1 MYRKKKKVFFTL
13 FFLLVFSPQV
23 LTQVNLEV
31 ISPSQKLLPGEFVT
45 QVFSLLNREVT
56 SHQYNLEVELPEGWS
71 LLGEPPSLYL
81 GPGEKQVIFL
91 TTLIPP
97 ITLAGTYVLNMT
109 VYATDNPS
117 IVNSVESSVEI
128 LPIRRV
134 KVMAP
139 AGKRV
144 GRGKE
149 ITYSFLIINKGNS
162 SNEFQFS
169 FLSSPSWKVEPS
181 AGFLNLKPGET
192 RKIKVILPVPEKP
205 ARERHLLKLRVIS
218 TSLPQVTAQGN
229 VLTTI
234 LPPHPDQVDQVL
246 YQRVPAQLNL
256 CFSGLAEEGDFTS
269 RVSLSSAGAMGE
281 KPRVRLQSAISDLA
295 EPELDSF
302 RFNLAAE
309 TWDLTLGDISV
320 NLTDLIGLS
329 GRGALLYLQ
338 PSGTFPSNYVFSG
351 TVGSEQTSLAAQMAF
366 NLGETNLSLTT
377 IQEWENNSPSNI
389 WDLSLRQPI
398 SQRLNLSVEGA
409 LSFRGNTNDGAWRVS
424 PFWEEDNFS
433 LEAEY
438 LKAGTNYTGLR
449 SDTEGEGLSFRYH
462 PSNSALIEF
471 SLGHYQN
478 NVNRD
483 PSRPTILTDNY
494 LVSYYTGEE
503 YLPSGLPPYT
513 VRAELIKRRDLK
525 EPRETDE
532 IEKNVQWGTGF
543 VWEPASIYLA
553 GKLGEKYDRI
563 NHEKTKLSGY
573 RVGLS
578 LPLDRFSARFWMGE
592 NWEFNLKSGE
602 LTRSVENNV
611 KLSYPLIPDKIIT
624 TLTFSHQEKE
634 ETKNAAL
641 LKIDYKIGRDVSL
654 FVELEREE
662 SPPGIVDWNTYLGV
676 SVGYPFNLPLP
687 WVKVKGAVEGI
698 AFLDS
703 NNNHRYDEGE
713 EAFPNIIIHIDN
725 IQVSTDERGHYR
737 SPPLKSGDYSLKV
750 SGLPVGYVAGIPL
763 PLKLKVGKGKV
774 LTRNIPVNRVA
785 IIQGRVFEDENRNG
799 LRDPGES
806 GIPAVRVTIINE
818 ILPSPETFTDSEG
831 KFIFFD
837 LLPGHYVVSVD
848 STWLPEGYELTTV
861 GEISATIKA
870 EETVFLCFGATRR
883 KREIIITFAPPQAD
897 FSYQPDIPGIGE
909 TVVFDAS
916 TSFDPDGEIEKY
928 QWDIDGDG
936 QIDLLGKVV
945 QYIFVKPGSFPV
957 TLKVTDN
964 QGNTDSITKVVETK

>member
-1 MYRKKKKVFFTL
+1 MYQKKRKVFSSL
-13 FFLLVFSPQV
+13 FFLLVFSSQV

-31 ISPSQKLLPGEFVT
+31 ISPSRKLLPGEFVT
-45 QVFSLLNREVT
+45 QVFSLLNLEVT
-56 SHQYNLEVELPEGWS
+56 PHQYNLEVELPEGWS

-117 IVNSVESSVEI
+117 IINSVESSVEI
-128 LPIRRV
+128 LPVRRV

-139 AGKRV
+139 PGERV

-149 ITYSFLIINKGNS
+149 ITYSFLITNKGNS
-162 SNEFQFS
+162 PNEFQFS

-181 AGFLNLKPGET
+181 AGLLNLEPGET
-192 RKIKVILPVPEKP
+192 KKVKVILRVPEKP
-205 ARERHLLKLRVIS
+205 GRERHLLKLRTIS

-234 LPPHPDQVDQVL
+234 FPPRPDQVDQAL
-246 YQRVPAQLNL
+246 YQRIPAQLNL
-256 CFSGLAEEGDFTS
+256 YFSGLTEKDFTS
-269 RVSLSSAGAMGE
+269 RASFSSAGDMGE
-281 KPRVRLQSAISDLA
+281 KHRFRLQSAVSDLA

-302 RFNLAAE
+302 RFDLATE
-309 TWDLTLGDISV
+309 TWDLALGDISA
-320 NLTDLIGLS
+320 NLTDLTGLS
-329 GRGALLYLQ
+329 GRGAFLYFQ
-338 PSGTFPSNYVFSG
+338 PTGTFPSNYVFSG
-351 TVGSEQTSLAAQMAF
+351 TVGSEQTSLAAQMGF
-366 NLGETNLSLTT
+366 NLGETNLSLTG

-398 SQRLNLSVEGA
+398 SERLNLSAEGA

-424 PFWEEDNFS
+424 PLWEEENFS

-449 SDTEGEGLSFRYH
+449 SDTEGGGLSFRYY
-462 PSNSALIEF
+462 PPDLALMEF
-471 SLGHYQN
+471 SLGRYQN

-503 YLPSGLPPYT
+503 YLPSGLSPYT
-513 VRAELIKRRDLK
+513 VRAELIKRRSLK

-532 IEKNVQWGTGF
+532 IEKNVQWGTSF

-573 RVGLS
+573 RAGLS
-578 LPLDRFSARFWMGE
+578 LSLDRFSARFWMGE
-592 NWEFNLKSGE
+592 DWEFNLKSGE
-602 LTRSVENNV
+602 LTRSTENNIR
-611 KLSYPLIPDKIIT
+611 LSYPLISDKIIT

-634 ETKNAAL
+634 ETKDSAL
-641 LKIDYKIGRDVSL
+641 LKVDYKIGQDVSL

-662 SPPGIVDWNTYLGV
+662 G
-676 SVGYPFNLPLP
+676 
-687 WVKVKGAVEGI
+687 
-698 AFLDS
+698 
-703 NNNHRYDEGE
+703 
-713 EAFPNIIIHIDN
+713 FPDIIIDIND
-725 IQVSTDERGHYR
+725 IQVSTDEEGHYR
-737 SPPLKSGDYSLKV
+737 SPPLKPGDYSFKV
-750 SGLPVGYVAGIPL
+750 SGLPVGYAAGISL
-763 PLKLKVGKGKV
+763 PLRLKTGKGEI
-774 LTRNIPVNRVA
+774 LTRNIPVNKVA
-785 IIQGRVFEDENRNG
+785 IIQGLVFEDENRNG

-806 GIPAVRVTIINE
+806 GIPAVRVTIVNE

-831 KFIFFD
+831 EFLFFD

-848 STWLPEGYELTTV
+848 ATWLPQGYELTAV
-861 GEISATIKA
+861 GEIPLTLKA
-870 EETVFLCFGATRR
+870 EEATLVYFSAARR
-883 KREIIITFAPPQAD
+883 KRKIIITFALPQAT
-897 FSYQPDIPGIGE
+897 FSYQPDIPGPGE

-936 QIDLLGKVV
+936 QIDLMGKIVH
-945 QYIFVKPGSFPV
+945 YIFTQPESFSV